1 MEIVRFAVG
10 ALLLVASA
18 LLAVQLWNGRWQF
31 LVARPERTKKGT
43 FFPAGTRETG
53 RHLSWVMVA
62 CFAVVATLMAS
73 EMGRLAGSALFVQAG
88 FVVSGVAL
96 LAYGGCIVWT
106 VACHCKVHGRPYF
119 AGGSS
124 RLAVTLAATCIVLT
138 ALSLLFA

>member
-1 MEIVRFAVG
+1 MER
-10 ALLLVASA
+10 S
-18 LLAVQLWNGRWQF
+18 LAVPRGP
-31 LVARPERTKKGT
+31 ARAHEEGYVLPRRH
-43 FFPAGTRETG
+43 PQTG
-53 RHLSWVMVA
+53 RRLSWVIVA

-96 LAYGGCIVWT
+96 AAYGGCVVWT

>member
-53 RHLSWVMVA
+53 RRLSWVMVA
-62 CFAVVATLMAS
+62 CFAAVATLMAS
-73 EMGRLAGSALFVQAG
+73 EMGRLSGSALFAQAG

-96 LAYGGCIVWT
+96 VAYG
-106 VACHCKVHGRPYF
+106 P
-119 AGGSS
+119 SS
-124 RLAVTLAATCIVLT
+124 YGPWPSTARRTAAPTSPA
-138 ALSLLFA
+138 ALRA

>member
-10 ALLLVASA
+10 IALLVASA

-31 LVARPERTKKGT
+31 LVARPEHTRKGT

-53 RHLSWVMVA
+53 RRLSWVMVA

-88 FVVSGVAL
+88 FV
-96 LAYGGCIVWT
+96 VWT

>member
-62 CFAVVATLMAS
+62 CFAAVATLMAS
-73 EMGRLAGSALFVQAG
+73 EMGRLSGSALFAQAG

-96 LAYGGCIVWT
+96 VG
-106 VACHCKVHGRPYF
+106 KKPQEF
-119 AGGSS
+119 
-124 RLAVTLAATCIVLT
+124 
-138 ALSLLFA
+138 

>member
-62 CFAVVATLMAS
+62 CFAAVATLMAS
-73 EMGRLAGSALFVQAG
+73 EMGRLSGSALFAQAG

-96 LAYGGCIVWT
+96 VAYGAFAVWT
-106 VACHCKVHGRPYF
+106 VAFHCKAHGRPYF

-124 RLAVTLAATCIVLT
+124 RLVVTLAATCAVLT